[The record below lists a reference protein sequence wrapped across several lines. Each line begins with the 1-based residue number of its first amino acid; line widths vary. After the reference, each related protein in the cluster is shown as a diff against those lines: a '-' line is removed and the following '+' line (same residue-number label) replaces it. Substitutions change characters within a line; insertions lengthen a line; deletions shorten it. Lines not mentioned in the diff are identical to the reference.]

1 MAIVDIHLSL
11 LGHVEL
17 GALQTE
23 ALHYFT
29 LNKGDYTNK
38 FYTIVHELL
47 KQRILPAS
55 SAA

>member
-1 MAIVDIHLSL
+1 MAIVDINLSL

-47 KQRILPAS
+47 KQSILPAS